1 MDYSQKSHLGVYIST
16 LIPESQWRLWVKFLW
31 FLWQDPR
38 FAVHRSFRNP
48 SARLKKKKNLLKKT
62 LHLICKWKQKMALC
76 FVNKHLIQESCDQ
89 LCAMTHSGSRI
100 WGAGQ
105 SKAVALFFPVLH
117 FWHTNTATENFHLG
131 EKKVML
137 SIGINLLPLG
147 FTTEE
152 EELMSPKRNRK
163 NRDYT
168 SPIFRDLKKKK
179 NTLLTLLQWT
189 PESRPH
195 FSAESYLCSPF

>member
-1 MDYSQKSHLGVYIST
+1 
-16 LIPESQWRLWVKFLW
+16 
-31 FLWQDPR
+31 
-38 FAVHRSFRNP
+38 
-48 SARLKKKKNLLKKT
+48 
-62 LHLICKWKQKMALC
+62 MALC

-89 LCAMTHSGSRI
+89 LCAMTHSESRI

-131 EKKVML
+131 GGGGEVML
-137 SIGINLLPLG
+137 STGINLLPLG

-152 EELMSPKRNRK
+152 EELMSHKRNRK

-168 SPIFRDLKKKK
+168 SPIFRDKKKK
-179 NTLLTLLQWT
+179 KTLLQ
-189 PESRPH
+189 
-195 FSAESYLCSPF
+195 